1 MQIPRSAVRVYAA
14 IALAAALCLWCFI
27 HYYTARSHTN
37 QTSPDPYMIRDQLAR
52 YEGLRTALPQD
63 AVIGYTSDLRPEDTR
78 STLLFLGAQYALAPR
93 IVVDDDRHEWVL
105 GNFSVPADFAALG
118 APRGLHV
125 VRDFGNGV
133 ILYRR
138 ARS

>member
-1 MQIPRSAVRVYAA
+1 M
-14 IALAAALCLWCFI
+14 
-27 HYYTARSHTN
+27 
-37 QTSPDPYMIRDQLAR
+37 R
-52 YEGLRTALPQD
+52 YEGLRAALPPD
-63 AVIGYTSDLRPEDTR
+63 AVIGYISDLRPEDAR

-118 APRGLHV
+118 ANRGLRL

-138 ARS
+138 AQS